1 MADSDEELI
10 DTLSFL
16 AAHIGGAQGE
26 RLVQPHAP
34 ILDLALPD
42 GSGRPPGRGVAPPVG
57 DDPQE
62 PAGQPRPRL
71 RDLGMLDDAVAAF

>member
-26 RLVQPHAP
+26 RPFTPTHP

-42 GSGRPPGRGVAPPVG
+42 GS
-57 DDPQE
+57 
-62 PAGQPRPRL
+62 RL
-71 RDLGMLDDAVAAF
+71 AARAWCRTARR